1 MKASGNRRSSTAWR
15 LLASAVLAGAI
26 ATVLAAAGSSASQT
40 AGTTIK
46 LIDDVQHST
55 TFHFVEPPPNPV
67 TGDPTNNSAGDEIL
81 TTEPL
86 LNTKHVR
93 IGTAYEVLTF
103 VTGGKL
109 PKHPSVLR
117 NSLVYRLK
125 TGALF
130 IEALNGGPAGL
141 NAVVTGGTG
150 AYAGARG
157 TVQQGNVFDVIHLLP

>member
-1 MKASGNRRSSTAWR
+1 MKHLTNRSWSAAWR
-15 LLASAVLAGAI
+15 LLAGAVLAGAV
-26 ATVLAAAGSSASQT
+26 ATVVAAASSSANP

-46 LIDDVQHST
+46 LIDDVSHST

-67 TGDPTNNSAGDEIL
+67 TGDPSNNSAGDEIL

-86 LNTKHVR
+86 LNTKHKR

-109 PKHPSVLR
+109 PHPSVLR

-125 TGALF
+125 AGALF
-130 IEALNGGPAGL
+130 IEELNGGPAGS

-157 TVQQGNVFDVIHLLP
+157 TIQQGNVFDVIHLLP

>member
-1 MKASGNRRSSTAWR
+1 MKQSRNRRSSTAWR

-55 TFHFVEPPPNPV
+55 TFNFVEPPPNPV
-67 TGDPTNNSAGDEIL
+67 TGDPTNNSAGDQIL

-86 LNTKHVR
+86 LNAKHARV
-93 IGTAYEVLTF
+93 GMAYEVITF
-103 VTGGKL
+103 VTGGQL
-109 PKHPSVLR
+109 PKRPSVVHG
-117 NSLVYRLK
+117 SLVYHLK
-125 TGALF
+125 NGTLF
-130 IEALNGGPAGL
+130 IETLNSGSFTE
-141 NAVVTGGTG
+141 AVVTGGTG
-150 AYAGARG
+150 AFAGARG